1 MTRLDAPAEAG
12 AAVLSGQKAELL
24 KLFIE
29 ERKRR
34 SQVIQPQPRWNA
46 AAGTVF
52 ATTWA
57 QRRLWFIDHLEGGSA
72 GYQVPL
78 AVRMRGVLDR
88 RALRSALD
96 ALVQRH
102 EALRTVF
109 VTIDG
114 EPMQQ
119 IAIEAR
125 FELLTIDLSGVA
137 SAEREAQIRSHQ
149 LAEVHDRFDLRNG
162 PLIRGRLL
170 CLHDDEHV
178 LLITVHHIVVDGWS
192 KGVLMRELAALYA
205 AYREQQGHPL
215 KPLPVQYADY
225 AQWQRQQWSAGAALN
240 AQLAYWRERLAGAPS
255 QLALSANRV
264 EGAPRPYHG
273 ERVPVGLDAR
283 LSAKLKAFAQRQHMT
298 LFMILFAAWSILL
311 AKRSN
316 SEDLVIGSPIAN
328 RRRPEVEGLIGLFVN
343 PLALR
348 VRVRDDML
356 LGELLEQVKEVTL
369 GAYDHQDVPFEKI
382 VEALQPQ
389 RNFSRSP
396 LFQVVLV
403 FHNEPAGALP
413 LPGLTVT
420 PEFEVD
426 EPAMIDL
433 LLSLEERGNE
443 IVGSL
448 YYVTDLFDRD
458 TMTRWVAA
466 FRTLLDSLTDVH
478 RHVADLK
485 RSLGDL
491 TQGGSP

>member
-1 MTRLDAPAEAG
+1 MTRLEAPTEAG
-12 AAVLSGQKAELL
+12 TAVLSGQKAELL
-24 KLFIE
+24 RLFIE
-29 ERKRR
+29 ERRKR
-34 SQVIQPQPRWNA
+34 SQAIQPQPRRNA
-46 AAGTVF
+46 AVGTPF
-52 ATTWA
+52 PTTWA

-78 AVRMRGVLDR
+78 AIRMRGALDR
-88 RALRSALD
+88 RALRNALD

-109 VTIDG
+109 VAIDS

-119 IAIEAR
+119 VAVEAR

-137 SAEREAQIRSHQ
+137 PSEREAQIRCHQ
-149 LAEVHDRFDLRNG
+149 LAEVHDKFDLRNG

-170 CLHDDEHV
+170 RLHDDEHV

-205 AYREQQGHPL
+205 VYRDQQGNPL

-225 AQWQRQQWSAGAALN
+225 AHWQRRQWSAGAALN
-240 AQLAYWRERLAGAPS
+240 AQLAYWRAQLAGAPAH
-255 QLALSANRV
+255 LALSANRV
-264 EGAPRPYHG
+264 EDAPRPYDG
-273 ERVPVGLDAR
+273 ERVAVCLDAH

-328 RRRPEVEGLIGLFVN
+328 RRRPEIEGLIGLFVN

-356 LGELLEQVKEVTL
+356 LGELLDQVKEVTL

-382 VEALQPQ
+382 VEALRPQ
-389 RNFSRSP
+389 RSFSRSP

-403 FHNEPAGALP
+403 FHNEPPGALP

-420 PEFEVD
+420 SEFEVD

-466 FRTLLDSLTDVH
+466 YRTLLDSMTDVH

-491 TQGGSP
+491 AQGGCP